1 MVSPQVRHPVVIPVG
16 LQVGVAV
23 PAIGVHAAARLDG
36 LGDERLERL
45 GGSIGDTGHPNAPDA
60 AAHLF
65 GRDHDQGFRR
75 GRTPARPPE
84 PAHQGLVDLD
94 LPGEP
99 IPPWAHHGPAQRV
112 QPRPGGLI
120 APQAQDL
127 RQAQGAGPGL
137 LTGHVPHRPEPR
149 RQGGARA
156 VEDGARRDRSL
167 VTAAR
172 ALPQHRAHGPGAG
185 VPAAWTDKPRRPAQ
199 LREIGPTSF
208 FGGEAGLELRERSRV
223 ILHARRH

>member
-1 MVSPQVRHPVVIPVG
+1 MRPTHPTVMGPKQPALEQRDHPVDPREQLGGQGVVSPQGRHPVVIPVG

-75 GRTPARPPE
+75 GRPPARAPE

-99 IPPWAHHGPAQRV
+99 IPPWAHHGPAQLV

-127 RQAQGAGPGL
+127 RQAQGAGPRSSDWSRTTSPG
-137 LTGHVPHRPEPR
+137 TTSSGGRACR
-149 RQGGARA
+149 RRWC
-156 VEDGARRDRSL
+156 
-167 VTAAR
+167 
-172 ALPQHRAHGPGAG
+172 PP
-185 VPAAWTDKPRRPAQ
+185 
-199 LREIGPTSF
+199 
-208 FGGEAGLELRERSRV
+208 
-223 ILHARRH
+223 